1 MMCFLDTF
9 LTEKYIFVLLVFFY
23 LIFLLVFVT
32 LSKTN
37 ALLPVI
43 ACGFIR
49 NVYKGARITKGMSG
63 GGLGGVC
70 FCCFSFNANYC
81 A

>member
-49 NVYKGARITKGMSG
+49 NVYKGARITKRDVRWWLRR
-63 GGLGGVC
+63 GL
-70 FCCFSFNANYC
+70 FLLF
-81 A
+81 